1 MDTRTLL
8 LAAALISGAMA
19 PLMYLNIRARGGIP
33 GWGMWTISA
42 ALFSSSYFLMAM
54 EGNPSGLPFLLSSLL
69 SVLALLFASAG
80 VRLCCGYE
88 ARARWLEACA
98 AALFCLLGY
107 CFFVQKSPM
116 SALLVHSILLILI
129 GIYTAVPLLRE
140 SLEWGKFANRYTAMV
155 FLVGFGVPEFMFGL
169 AERHY
174 HAASYGFFDNTRT
187 SLLFSLSSLLSLV
200 GLAFG
205 YFLLTNERL
214 LGELRTANE
223 LLRQE
228 TEELLLVQ
236 RQLARSERLEAIG
249 RLANG
254 ISHIF
259 NNQMC
264 IIQLY
269 CEQLLDSPELPESMR
284 PSIKRIS
291 DAGERSAEI
300 TARLLQ
306 FARANPLKTSNFDIT
321 RWLPTLTSD
330 LKRVL
335 GESIEMQ
342 ITSTIPEANVFA
354 DADQLAGVMLALAA
368 NARHAMPSGG
378 KWTLLVEQFRLT
390 ETNTAKELAL
400 PRGDYISLS
409 ATDMGCGMD
418 QETVKRIFEPFYS
431 TKSLA
436 VAEGL
441 GLASA
446 FGLLQ
451 QSGGTMSAES
461 TLGAGTTIRF
471 YLPKAASTPH

>member
-1 MDTRTLL
+1 M
-8 LAAALISGAMA
+8 I
-19 PLMYLNIRARGGIP
+19 PLMYMNNWARGGIP
-33 GWGMWTISA
+33 GWRVWTVSA
-42 ALFSSSYFLMAM
+42 ALFSSSYFLMAT
-54 EGNPSGLPFLLSSLL
+54 GANSSGLPSPLSSLL
-69 SVLALLFASAG
+69 SALAVLTSSAG
-80 VRLCCGYE
+80 VRQCCGH
-88 ARARWLEACA
+88 AGRAPRLEASA
-98 AALFCLLGY
+98 AALFCLQMY
-107 CFFVQKSPM
+107 CFFVKNNPV
-116 SALLVHSILLILI
+116 SAFLVHSALLILI

-140 SLEWGKFANRYTAMV
+140 AQECSAFAYRYTAAV
-155 FLVGFGVPEFMFGL
+155 FLLGFGLPELIFGL
-169 AERHY
+169 AARLHP
-174 HAASYGFFDNTRT
+174 AASYGLFANAIA
-187 SLLFSLSSLLSLV
+187 SLMFCFSTLLSLV

-223 LLRQE
+223 SLREE
-228 TEELLLVQ
+228 TEKRLLVQ
-236 RQLARSERLEAIG
+236 SRLARSERLEAIG

-269 CEQLLDSPELPESMR
+269 CEQLLDTPELSDAAR
-284 PSIKRIS
+284 SSVKRIS
-291 DAGERSAEI
+291 DAGDRSAEI

-306 FARANPLKTSNFDIT
+306 FARSNPLKNANFDFAL
-321 RWLPTLTSD
+321 WLFALSGD

-342 ITSTIPEANVFA
+342 ITSSIPESNVFA

-378 KWTLLVEQFRLT
+378 KWTLSVEQLHLT
-390 ETNTAKELAL
+390 EAGEATELAL
-400 PRGDYISLS
+400 PRGHYVTLS
-409 ATDMGCGMD
+409 ATDAGCGMD
-418 QETVKRIFEPFYS
+418 EETVKRIFEPFYS

-451 QSGGTMSAES
+451 QSGGAMSAES
-461 TLGAGTTIRF
+461 TLGVGTTIRL
-471 YLPKAASTPH
+471 YLPKSAAISD

>member
-1 MDTRTLL
+1 
-8 LAAALISGAMA
+8 
-19 PLMYLNIRARGGIP
+19 
-33 GWGMWTISA
+33 
-42 ALFSSSYFLMAM
+42 MAM
-54 EGNPSGLPFLLSSLL
+54 GDNPSGLPSLLSSLL

-80 VRLCCGYE
+80 VRLCCGH
-88 ARARWLEACA
+88 APRARWLEACA
-98 AALFCLLGY
+98 AALFCLQMY
-107 CFFVQKSPM
+107 CFFVRRSPM
-116 SALLVHSILLILI
+116 SALLIHSMLLMLI

-140 SLEWGKFANRYTAMV
+140 APEGDTFANRYTAMV
-155 FLVGFGVPEFMFGL
+155 FLLGFGVPELMFGL
-169 AERHY
+169 AVRH
-174 HAASYGFFDNTRT
+174 HPAASYGLFNNTVA
-187 SLLFSLSSLLSLV
+187 SLLFCLSTLLSLV

-214 LGELRTANE
+214 MGELRTANE
-223 LLRQE
+223 LLREE

-236 RQLARSERLEAIG
+236 KQLARSERSEAIG
-249 RLANG
+249 RLAGG

-269 CEQLLDSPELPESMR
+269 CEQLLDSPELPESVR
-284 PSIKRIS
+284 SSVKRIS

-306 FARANPLKTSNFDIT
+306 FARSNPLKNSNFDIT
-321 RWLPTLTSD
+321 RWLPTLTND

-335 GESIEMQ
+335 GEAIEME
-342 ITSTIPEANVFA
+342 ITSTVPKANVFA

-378 KWTLLVEQFRLT
+378 NWTLLVEELHLA
-390 ETNTAKELAL
+390 ETGKGRELLL

-418 QETVKRIFEPFYS
+418 EETVKRIFEPFYS

-446 FGLLQ
+446 FGLAQ

-461 TLGAGTTIRF
+461 TLGAGTTIRL
-471 YLPKAASTPH
+471 YLPKAASTPY